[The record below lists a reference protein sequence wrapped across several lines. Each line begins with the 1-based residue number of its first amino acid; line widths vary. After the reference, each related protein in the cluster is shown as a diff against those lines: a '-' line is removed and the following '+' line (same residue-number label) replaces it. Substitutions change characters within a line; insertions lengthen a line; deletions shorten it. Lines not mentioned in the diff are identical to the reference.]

1 MLFKIYKASDGSDT
15 RPIDKDGF
23 LKPRPCEKAFSGAVA
38 REVTH
43 YIYYEKGKLIK
54 QTTYEY
60 EPAWLIELKTAE
72 DFMALNKEVGCDLII
87 SNDEDN
93 PEIMIYDACI
103 E

>member
-1 MLFKIYKASDGSDT
+1 MLFKIYKASDNSDT

-23 LKPRPCEKAFSGAVA
+23 LKPKPCEKAFSGTVA
-38 REVTH
+38 REVTC
-43 YIYYEKGKLIK
+43 YIYDEKGKRIK

-60 EPAWLIELKTAE
+60 EPAWLIELKTAK
-72 DFMALNKEVGCDLII
+72 DFIALSKEVGCDLII
-87 SNDEDN
+87 SNNEEN